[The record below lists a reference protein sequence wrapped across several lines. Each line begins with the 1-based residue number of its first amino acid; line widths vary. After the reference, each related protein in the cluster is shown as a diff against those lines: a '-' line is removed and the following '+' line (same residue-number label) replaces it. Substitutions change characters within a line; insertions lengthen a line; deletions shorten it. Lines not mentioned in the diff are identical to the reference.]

1 MAARARRDHDGLD
14 GALGDLLRGIR
25 REQTHAMHEE
35 AAKRGTNARLH
46 GSASGTG
53 KFTMHQR
60 YLAHCLGFGTDSMA
74 THFLCEF
81 WASEMPEEHERAYTA
96 AIVLRFKTSG
106 RLASED
112 EEASVWS
119 AIFHDQRGVHEG
131 SFGIGYLQCRTCYFD
146 AVVSAHAEM
155 AQLVVLGAGF
165 DTRCYRLERRPARCF
180 EVDAPTTQAEK
191 REALARAHIDARH
204 VSFVAVDFAVHD
216 WMALLIDAGFDPA
229 QPTLFLWEAT
239 PAPCLTVA
247 HEPPAR
253 EAAPLNVLVLRR
265 RE

>member
-1 MAARARRDHDGLD
+1 MMRLD

-25 REQTHAMHEE
+25 REQTHAMREE
-35 AAKRGTNARLH
+35 AARRGTDARLH

-60 YLAHCLGFGTDSMA
+60 YLAHCLGFGPDSMA
-74 THFLCEF
+74 AHFLREF

-96 AIVLRFKTSG
+96 ALVLRFKQSG

-112 EEASVWS
+112 EEARVWS
-119 AIFHDQRGVHEG
+119 AMFHERVMAGTQVG
-131 SFGIGYLQCRTCYFD
+131 SFGIGYLHCRTCYFD

-191 REALARAHIDARH
+191 REALARAGTDTRH
-204 VSFVAVDFAVHD
+204 VSFVSVDFATQD
-216 WMALLIDAGFDPA
+216 WMAQLIDAGFDPA
-229 QPTLFLWEAT
+229 LPTLFLWEVHHH
-239 PAPCLTVA
+239 APCHA
-247 HEPPAR
+247 MPCASR
-253 EAAPLNVLVLRR
+253 S
-265 RE
+265 

>member
-25 REQTHAMHEE
+25 RGQTHAMHEE
-35 AAKRGTNARLH
+35 AARRGTNARLH

-60 YLAHCLGFGTDSMA
+60 YLAHCLGFGPDGMA
-74 THFLCEF
+74 VHFLRAF
-81 WASEMPEEHERAYTA
+81 WDSEMPEEHERAYTA
-96 AIVLRFKTSG
+96 MITLRFKQTG
-106 RLASED
+106 LVASEAD
-112 EEASVWS
+112 EAHVWS
-119 AIFHDQRGVHEG
+119 AMFRERVAAGTQEG
-131 SFGIGYLQCRTCYFD
+131 SFGIGYLQCRTTYFD

-191 REALARAHIDARH
+191 REALERAHIDADH
-204 VSFVAVDFAVHD
+204 VSFVAVDFAVDD
-216 WMALLIDAGFDPA
+216 WMTLLIDAGFDPA
-229 QPTLFLWEAT
+229 LPALFVWE
-239 PAPCLTVA
+239 V
-247 HEPPAR
+247 
-253 EAAPLNVLVLRR
+253 
-265 RE
+265 